1 MILRTLYKFKV
12 GKYLVSIEG
21 LVINQVQHR
30 LLNLLGLSYRQRRYL
45 GSL

>member
-12 GKYLVSIEG
+12 GKYLVYIEG

-30 LLNLLGLSYRQRRYL
+30 FRHPLRLSYRQRRYL